1 MSGCVLTF
9 LASRANLNVR
19 MVSLKY
25 FSENL
30 TVQMMDV
37 LELPPKLSLRI
48 YVNFDSRN
56 GIFKNQIKRIFL

>member
-30 TVQMMDV
+30 TVQMIVV

-56 GIFKNQIKRIFL
+56 GIFAEMK